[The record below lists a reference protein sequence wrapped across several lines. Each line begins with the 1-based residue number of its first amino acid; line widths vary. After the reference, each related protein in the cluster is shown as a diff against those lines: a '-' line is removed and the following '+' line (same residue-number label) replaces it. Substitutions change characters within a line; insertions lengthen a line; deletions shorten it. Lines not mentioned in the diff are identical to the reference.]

1 MYDITSKL
9 EINMFDKLVDPN
21 HLVKI
26 ASQNKFPAIIVKN
39 PELIP
44 HLHFLRSS
52 TSGYYFKV
60 ILAVDFDAKG
70 ANYVV
75 SKFANLDLSWV
86 QADGFEIILTPK
98 ENPIEIKNE
107 VNALSS
113 YLKRMSPSAEVRYCL
128 NMFSF
133 SGKIVEDMITSINQQ
148 TNPRP
153 AFIRIDQNLE
163 APRRDIMDY
172 APKCLQIIRKICP
185 MPVKASANVTL
196 EAIRALNNQIERFDV
211 SLKRA
216 EEIVAQI
223 KAENTR
229 PVIPAVDS
237 KNL

>member
-1 MYDITSKL
+1 MYEITSKL

-26 ASQNKFPAIIVKN
+26 ASQNRIPTIIIKN

-52 TSGYYFKV
+52 TSGFYFKV

-70 ANYVV
+70 ANYVI
-75 SKFANLDLSWV
+75 SKFANLDLSWI
-86 QADGFEIILTPK
+86 QADGFEIVLTPK

-107 VNALSS
+107 ISALSS
-113 YLKRMSPSAEVRYCL
+113 YLKKMSPSAEVRYCI

-133 SGKIVEDMITSINQQ
+133 SSKVVENMVTFINQQ
-148 TNPRP
+148 NNPRP

-163 APRRDIMDY
+163 TPKRDIMEY
-172 APKCLQIIRKICP
+172 VPKCLQIIRKVCP
-185 MPVKASANVTL
+185 MPVKASTNVTL
-196 EAIRALNNQIERFDV
+196 ESIRALSGQIERFDV

-216 EEIVAQI
+216 EEIVSQI
-223 KAENTR
+223 KAENIR
-229 PVIPAVDS
+229 PIVPAVDS
-237 KNL
+237 PSA